1 VTGDHPTLTVPA
13 LVDCLGLTPMPL
25 RGGMF
30 RRVWAGPPML
40 EGRPAGSAI
49 IVLLSTADDTF
60 SAMHRLPVDEVWHF
74 YLGDTL
80 ELLLLYADGSWRI
93 ERLGHDLASGQH
105 VQFTVPAGTWMGA
118 TVTDGGRWSLFGC
131 TMAPGFVAEDYEG
144 GRAADLCE
152 AYPEAQRHIH
162 GRCRPGAPLRHFF

>member
-1 VTGDHPTLTVPA
+1 MNREVHVRI
-13 LVDCLGLTPMPL
+13 
-25 RGGMF
+25 RGGP
-30 RRVWAGPPML
+30 G
-40 EGRPAGSAI
+40 
-49 IVLLSTADDTF
+49 
-60 SAMHRLPVDEVWHF
+60 
-74 YLGDTL
+74 
-80 ELLLLYADGSWRI
+80 
-93 ERLGHDLASGQH
+93 
-105 VQFTVPAGTWMGA
+105 VQFPRATRRA